1 MTNSMSQSH
10 SRLRDH
16 RQRIARANCGG
27 TGARGSDV
35 RRHPGGIPPCPGVGL
50 YLTCK
55 SDRLTVEANGTFF
68 LILPL
73 FEVINL
79 QSLLSPT

>member
-1 MTNSMSQSH
+1 MTNSCRKATLGSAIRDNGMAESIAEGPGAH
-10 SRLRDH
+10 SD
-16 RQRIARANCGG
+16 
-27 TGARGSDV
+27 DM
-35 RRHPGGIPPCPGVGL
+35 RRHLGGIPPCPGVGL

-73 FEVINL
+73 FEVI
-79 QSLLSPT
+79 